1 MSTNICPPL
10 MRLFEEVKT
19 GRPLEYT
26 PMQLAE
32 EFEKYIQSL
41 MGDPIRVSSKFIRQS
56 KKQRLM
62 RDLDEKQQ
70 QERVEEIPRAPH
82 ISDFVN
88 RWLGNT
94 MGWWGNLSREE
105 YHKDW
110 QSFLYIKQYISNY
123 VRNVKLNGAYAN
135 VFNPSIVARE
145 LGLADKQQVDQ
156 NTTQVVIHVNNQ
168 DEANGIKELASME

>member
-1 MSTNICPPL
+1 
-10 MRLFEEVKT
+10 MRLFEEVKR
-19 GRPLEYT
+19 GRPLDYT

-32 EFEKYIQSL
+32 EFEKYIKSL
-41 MGDPIRVSSKFIRQS
+41 AEDPIRVSSKFIRQS

-88 RWLGNT
+88 RWLGKS
-94 MGWWGNLSREE
+94 MGWWGNISREE
-105 YHKDW
+105 HNKNNW
-110 QSFLYIKQYISNY
+110 EAFLYIKQYINSY
-123 VRNVKLNGAYAN
+123 VRTVKLNGAYAN

-145 LGLADKQQVDQ
+145 LGLADKQNVEQTVKQV
-156 NTTQVVIHVNNQ
+156 NINVNSA
-168 DEANGIKELASME
+168 DEAERMKRLGELV

>member
-1 MSTNICPPL
+1 MATNICPPL
-10 MRLFEEVKT
+10 MRLFEEVKK
-19 GRPLEYT
+19 GRPLDYT

-88 RWLGNT
+88 RWLGKS
-94 MGWWGNLSREE
+94 MGWWGNISRQE
-105 YHKDW
+105 YNKNW
-110 QSFLYIKQYISNY
+110 EAFLHIKQYINNY
-123 VRNVKLNGAYAN
+123 VRTVKLNGAYAN

-145 LGLADKQQVDQ
+145 LGLADKQNVEQTVKQV
-156 NTTQVVIHVNNQ
+156 NINVNSA
-168 DEANGIKELASME
+168 DEAERMKRLGELI

>member
-1 MSTNICPPL
+1 MATNICPPL

-19 GRPLEYT
+19 GRPLDYT

-41 MGDPIRVSSKFIRQS
+41 TEDPIRVSSKYIRQS
-56 KKQRLM
+56 RKQRLM

-135 VFNPSIVARE
+135 IFNPSIVARE
-145 LGLADKQQVDQ
+145 LGLADKQNVEQTVKQV
-156 NTTQVVIHVNNQ
+156 NINVNSA
-168 DEANGIKELASME
+168 DEAERMKRLGELI